1 MESLSLKNK
10 TCSIFLWQRLGLN
23 LSSLNFFKMVGG
35 SQIVPNMRQDP
46 ESAFFLRD
54 VAACFFLFQQ
64 QGSLHLGEHD
74 GSLGE

>member
-23 LSSLNFFKMVGG
+23 LSSLNFKMVEGP
-35 SQIVPNMRQDP
+35 QIVPTMQQDP
-46 ESAFFLRD
+46 ESTFFLRD
-54 VAACFFLFQQ
+54 MAACFLLFQQ
-64 QGSLHLGEHD
+64 QDTLHLGERD